1 MYSTYV
7 NGGFSANAIIKIDW
21 YSLSEKSAEAGVSSS
36 VDLRNFN
43 VAGDLQYKFFLK
55 NNDFIEP
62 TAGFTYTKTQYSTGA
77 ELLGLEDGHL
87 VRLQAGV
94 RFGASWDWNNIQ
106 FGSTLLFL
114 AYGNVQESGTALT
127 NIGLA
132 TPSDVG
138 LVRGELDAEINAD
151 FGNGFSGLLRGEVR
165 AGDNMFGGGIKIGAR
180 KQW

>member
-1 MYSTYV
+1 M
-7 NGGFSANAIIKIDW
+7 
-21 YSLSEKSAEAGVSSS
+21 
-36 VDLRNFN
+36 
-43 VAGDLQYKFFLK
+43 
-55 NNDFIEP
+55 
-62 TAGFTYTKTQYSTGA
+62 
-77 ELLGLEDGHL
+77 
-87 VRLQAGV
+87 
-94 RFGASWDWNNIQ
+94 
-106 FGSTLLFL
+106 
-114 AYGNVQESGTALT
+114 QETGTALT